1 MKEEDSWVGIPELNI
16 IFLNF
21 CVCLVVLSQ
30 CVIINCKDKAI
41 NKIIVSNFPH
51 EEIHLQ
57 MNKWIL

>member
-1 MKEEDSWVGIPELNI
+1 MRIPELNI

-21 CVCLVVLSQ
+21 RACLVALSQ

-51 EEIHLQ
+51 EVIHSQ
-57 MNKWIL
+57 MNK